1 VFSEGKTPMDL
12 NLQTFAN
19 LETISDM
26 FEEGLEGLV
35 AACSIA

>member
-1 VFSEGKTPMDL
+1 MDL

-26 FEEGLEGLV
+26 LEEGFEGLV
-35 AACSIA
+35 VVAHSIL